1 MRFIIT
7 GLLLIASLWVLWTH
21 QPPWAFAL
29 YVCSWVLVG
38 IINAER
44 EYRIAQR
51 LYERECEEIDRALI
65 ARLAVRLTLRSMPV
79 DPP

>member
-51 LYERECEEIDRALI
+51 LYERGVRRDRSRVPYCSRRASS
-65 ARLAVRLTLRSMPV
+65 AS
-79 DPP
+79 